1 MRDTMNKY
9 LKLVLY
15 GVFIWFITFAVSFA
29 IYPLRNSNRPLF
41 ESIMPVTLTFAV
53 VVFCVFYFQTVEK
66 NGIKEGIIAAVIWFF
81 ISLIIDLILFMPAS
95 PMQMTFT
102 NYMMDIGLTY
112 LIIIMIPI
120 GFGYLK
126 K

>member
-1 MRDTMNKY
+1 MNKY